1 MDDFFTPVS
10 TTYLKAR
17 PDEPF
22 LEESATSNKPQ
33 SSKSAAAE
41 TLSVENAL
49 ETLKNQP
56 DYDNLIGVLKSL
68 TDGSVAATGLRLAT
82 PSPEAAQIIQ
92 CLVSEIVPNYW
103 PLLKEDAS
111 GGSGIQDVDS
121 PKDVELLLRC
131 LRSVT
136 GLNAIITRMKAL
148 IQESKASAKDVKRPD
163 LSLNL
168 NVLIEVSSAVLGED
182 DYLAAL
188 WTSSSAGL
196 ESAARRRPMANE
208 FMALIAG
215 GRLISVAAEADAI
228 ANPDRINKNQ
238 LWIADGQQYSRW
250 LGRSI
255 GAWAKGDNSSDDV
268 KLCSEVFIRS
278 LRLGYSGNFVDA
290 LMKQFISELLLGP
303 EQSRNA
309 FFKLFGQFSQLEQ
322 KRVIF
327 AVLKHLSE
335 TFLNKLGDV
344 EPLKLNSVISAATG
358 IIEKIVSKEE
368 SRKAHLIS
376 WLTSSTGAGLGDGIG
391 IRRAAIAAL
400 AQDRECVTQV
410 FEKSLHQ
417 FGDKLYIKHS
427 PIMQQQAHAQVLLL
441 SASYVNKL
449 SPLKLKMLMR
459 SSSYLDTV
467 SNRIGASQER
477 ARFLGMAVGE
487 ALSSLIDGGGKKLD
501 FKMEEMA
508 TDEAQFYKDLV
519 KTLDSAGPIDPLI
532 TTPKVEQERQP
543 QPLTSSRRKAAPKP
557 KQTAAPSKFI
567 IQEVSDSE
575 SEDENLIPYAKPSD
589 DTEDSDEDATLVRRD
604 KPKAPVYVRDLIT
617 YLRDTDNYDKQKL
630 ALTTAPPLIRRKANF
645 GTEVSSHADE
655 LATLLV
661 GLQDKFEIENFNDLR
676 LQGMIAI
683 VAAQPQKMG
692 QWFAKT
698 FFDGDYSIS
707 QRAAVLI
714 VLGLSARELAGFDTS
729 EYAAASSF
737 PSKRL
742 PEKMEALY
750 LDPSTAQ
757 ARLASSSNLKAI
769 PANALDTIANSLTS
783 SFLAPIA
790 ANAADATTGPDVL
803 KLSTFTSRL
812 PSKST
817 KKPGIRSIPNTTA
830 SLLATSFFFPLT
842 ARFQHALRSHS
853 ARSGIFIQPYLLS
866 LYLKTLAVL
875 VHAAGPAT
883 LALPQMTAELWDLL
897 LGVRAHVNGDVPGT
911 HALLVALAAMLEV
924 NEASDMR
931 RLCEAHPREV
941 VETQEWV
948 SSVFNGTRG
957 EDGGEEN
964 DVKMLSAAVL
974 IKLQEATEKYRAL
987 LLGDMIGF
995 S

>member
-17 PDEPF
+17 PKQPL
-22 LEESATSNKPQ
+22 LEGSALSKEPQ
-33 SSKSAAAE
+33 SLKPAVTEVSSAE
-41 TLSVENAL
+41 RAL
-49 ETLKNQP
+49 EILKSQP
-56 DYDNLIGVLKSL
+56 DYDSLNVVLRSL
-68 TDGSVAATGLRLAT
+68 NDGSVAATGFRLAK

-103 PLLKEDAS
+103 PLLKEDAP
-111 GGSGIQDVDS
+111 GESGIQDADS
-121 PKDVELLLRC
+121 PRDVDLLLRC

-148 IQESKASAKDVKRPD
+148 IQESKASAKDIKRPD

-168 NVLIEVSSAVLGED
+168 NVLLEVSSAVLGRDEH
-182 DYLAAL
+182 LAVL
-188 WTSSSAGL
+188 WTASSTGL
-196 ESAARRRPMANE
+196 DSAAIRRPMANE

-215 GRLISVAAEADAI
+215 GRLVSVAAEADAI
-228 ANPDRINKNQ
+228 ANPDRIGRNQ
-238 LWIADGQQYSRW
+238 LWVTDGQQYSRW
-250 LGRSI
+250 LGRSV
-255 GAWAKGDNSSDDV
+255 GYWSKGDILPDDA
-268 KLCSEVFIRS
+268 KLCSEVFTRA
-278 LRLGYSGNFVDA
+278 LRLDA
-290 LMKQFISELLLGP
+290 LMKQFIGDLLFGP
-303 EQSRNA
+303 LESRNA
-309 FFKLFGQFSQLEQ
+309 FFKIFGQFSQLET
-322 KRVIF
+322 KRFIF

-344 EPLKLNSVISAATG
+344 EPLKPNSTISAAAG
-358 IIEKIVSKEE
+358 IIEKVVSNEE
-368 SRKAHLIS
+368 TRKRHLIS

-391 IRRAAIAAL
+391 IRRAVMAAL
-400 AQDRECVTQV
+400 AKDRECVTQV

-417 FGDKLYIKHS
+417 FGDQLYIKHS
-427 PIMQQQAHAQVLLL
+427 PIMQQQGHAQVLLL

-459 SSSYLDTV
+459 SSSYLNTV

-477 ARFLGMAVGE
+477 AGFFGMAVGE
-487 ALSSLIDGGGKKLD
+487 ALSSLIDGGDKKLD
-501 FKMEEMA
+501 FKMEEM
-508 TDEAQFYKDLV
+508 TTEEAQFYKDLV
-519 KTLDSAGPIDPLI
+519 KTLDSVGPIDTLI
-532 TTPKVEQERQP
+532 NTPEVEQNKQP
-543 QPLTSSRRKAAPKP
+543 QPPVPHRRKPAPKS
-557 KQTAAPSKFI
+557 KQAAAPSKFI

-575 SEDENLIPYAKPSD
+575 SEDEDLVPYIKPSD
-589 DTEDSDEDATLVRRD
+589 DPEDSDEDATLVRRD
-604 KPKAPVYVRDLIT
+604 KPKAPVYVRDLIA

-630 ALTTAPPLIRRKANF
+630 ALTTAPSLIRRKANF

-661 GLQDKFEIENFNDLR
+661 GLQDKFEIENFYELR
-676 LQGMIAI
+676 LQGMIAS

-698 FFDGDYSIS
+698 FFDGDYSVS
-707 QRAAVLI
+707 QRAAILI

-729 EYAAASSF
+729 EYAAAASF

-750 LDPSTAQ
+750 LDTSAAQ
-757 ARLASSSNLKAI
+757 TRLSSSSNLKAI
-769 PANALDTIANSLTS
+769 PANALDTIADSLTS

-812 PSKST
+812 PSKSS
-817 KKPGIRSIPNTTA
+817 KKTGVRSIPNTTA
-830 SLLATSFFFPLT
+830 SVLAASFFFPLT
-842 ARFQHALRSHS
+842 ARFQHALRSRS

-875 VHAAGPAT
+875 IHAAGPAT

-897 LGVRAHVNGDVPGT
+897 LGIRTHVNGDVPGM

-948 SSVFNGTRG
+948 SGIFNGTRG

-964 DVKMLSAAVL
+964 NVKMLSAAVL

>member
-10 TTYLKAR
+10 TTYRKAR
-17 PDEPF
+17 PDE
-22 LEESATSNKPQ
+22 LSAEDVATNNKQ
-33 SSKSAAAE
+33 SQPSKPTATEILSAE
-41 TLSVENAL
+41 HAL

-56 DYDNLIGVLKSL
+56 NYDTLIGVLKSL
-68 TDGSVAATGLRLAT
+68 TDGSVAATGFRLAT
-82 PSPEAAQIIQ
+82 PSPEAAQIVQ

-103 PLLKEDAS
+103 PLLKEDAT
-111 GGSGIQDVDS
+111 GGSSIQDIDS
-121 PKDVELLLRC
+121 PRDVELLLRC

-148 IQESKASAKDVKRPD
+148 VQESKASVKDVKRPD

-168 NVLIEVSSAVLGED
+168 NVLLEVSSAVLGTDEH
-182 DYLAAL
+182 LATL
-188 WTSSSAGL
+188 WMASSIGL
-196 ESAARRRPMANE
+196 ESMARRRPMSNE
-208 FMALIAG
+208 FIALIAG
-215 GRLISVAAEADAI
+215 GRLISVAAEADVI
-228 ANPDRINKNQ
+228 ANPDRIGKTQ
-238 LWIADGQQYSRW
+238 FWIADGQQYSRW
-250 LGRSI
+250 LGRSV
-255 GAWAKGDNSSDDV
+255 GAWAKDDILSEDV
-268 KLCSEVFIRS
+268 KL
-278 LRLGYSGNFVDA
+278 YA
-290 LMKQFISELLLGP
+290 LMKHFIGELLLGP

-309 FFKLFGQFSQLEQ
+309 FFKLFGHFSQLEQ

-335 TFLNKLGDV
+335 AFLNKLGDV
-344 EPLKLNSVISAATG
+344 EPLKPNSTISAAAG
-358 IIEKIVSKEE
+358 VIEKMVAGEE
-368 SRKAHLIS
+368 SRKTYLIS

-391 IRRAAIAAL
+391 IRRAVMAAL
-400 AQDRECVTQV
+400 AQDRECVTLV

-417 FGDKLYIKHS
+417 FGDQLYIKHS

-449 SPLKLKMLMR
+449 SSLKLKMLMR
-459 SSSYLDTV
+459 SSSYLNTV

-487 ALSSLIDGGGKKLD
+487 ALSSLIDGGDKKLD

-508 TDEAQFYKDLV
+508 TDEAQFYKDLAR
-519 KTLDSAGPIDPLI
+519 TLDSAGPIDLLI
-532 TTPKVEQERQP
+532 TTIEEKQKRQP
-543 QPLTSSRRKAAPKP
+543 QPPVPSRRKPVPKP

-567 IQEVSDSE
+567 IQEISDSE
-575 SEDENLIPYAKPSD
+575 SEDEDLVPYAKPPD
-589 DTEDSDEDATLVRRD
+589 DAEDSDEDATLIRRD
-604 KPKAPVYVRDLIT
+604 KPKAPVYIRDLIA

-661 GLQDKFEIENFNDLR
+661 GLQDKFEIENFHNLL

-707 QRAAVLI
+707 QRASILI

-729 EYAAASSF
+729 EYAAAASF

-750 LDPSTAQ
+750 LDSSTAQ

-769 PANALDTIANSLTS
+769 PANALDTIADSLTS

-830 SLLATSFFFPLT
+830 TLLATSFFFPLT

-853 ARSGIFIQPYLLS
+853 ARSGIFIQPYLLP

-897 LGVRAHVNGDVPGT
+897 LGIRAHVNGDVPGT
-911 HALLVALAAMLEV
+911 HALLIALAAMLEV

-948 SSVFNGTRG
+948 SGVFNGTRG

-964 DVKMLSAAVL
+964 NVKMLSAAVL

>member
-17 PDEPF
+17 PNEPF
-22 LEESATSNKPQ
+22 LEEAATSNKPQ
-33 SSKSAAAE
+33 PPKSAAAE

-56 DYDNLIGVLKSL
+56 GYDNLIGVLKSL
-68 TDGSVAATGLRLAT
+68 TDGSVAATGFRLAT

-121 PKDVELLLRC
+121 PKDVGLLLRC

-168 NVLIEVSSAVLGED
+168 NVLLEVSSAVLGGD

-188 WTSSSAGL
+188 WASSSAGL

-208 FMALIAG
+208 FIALIAG

-228 ANPDRINKNQ
+228 ANPDKINKNQ

-250 LGRSI
+250 LGRSV
-255 GAWAKGDNSSDDV
+255 GAWAKGGNSSDDA
-268 KLCSEVFIRS
+268 KLCAEAFIRS
-278 LRLGYSGNFVDA
+278 LRLGYSGKFVDA
-290 LMKQFISELLLGP
+290 LMNQFISELLLGP
-303 EQSRNA
+303 EESRNA

-322 KRVIF
+322 KRVLF

-344 EPLKLNSVISAATG
+344 EPLKPNSVISAATG
-358 IIEKIVSKEE
+358 IIEKIVSNEE

-417 FGDKLYIKHS
+417 FGDQLYIKHS

-459 SSSYLDTV
+459 SSSYLNTV

-487 ALSSLIDGGGKKLD
+487 ALSSLIDGGNKKLD

-508 TDEAQFYKDLV
+508 TDEAQFYKELV
-519 KTLDSAGPIDPLI
+519 RTLDSTGPIDQLI
-532 TTPKVEQERQP
+532 TTPEVQQKRQP
-543 QPLTSSRRKAAPKP
+543 QPPGPSRRNPAPKP
-557 KQTAAPSKFI
+557 KQPAAPSKFI

-575 SEDENLIPYAKPSD
+575 SEDEDLISYAKPSD
-589 DTEDSDEDATLVRRD
+589 DAEDSDEDATLVRRD
-604 KPKAPVYVRDLIT
+604 KPRAPVYVRDLIT

-630 ALTTAPPLIRRKANF
+630 ALTTAPLLIRRKANF

-729 EYAAASSF
+729 EYAAAASF

-769 PANALDTIANSLTS
+769 PANALDTIADSLTS

-948 SSVFNGTRG
+948 SGVFNGTRG
-957 EDGGEEN
+957 DDGGEEN
-964 DVKMLSAAVL
+964 NVKMLSAAVL

>member
-10 TTYLKAR
+10 KTYLKAR
-17 PDEPF
+17 PEEP
-22 LEESATSNKPQ
+22 LLQE
-33 SSKSAAAE
+33 SKSIKKPAQI
-41 TLSVENAL
+41 TQHSSDFTTVEAAL
-49 ETLKNQP
+49 ESLKNQP
-56 DYDNLIGVLKSL
+56 DYDSLIAILNSFDHG
-68 TDGSVAATGLRLAT
+68 TIAATGFKVAR

-92 CLVSEIVPNYW
+92 CLIVEIVPNYW
-103 PLLKEDAS
+103 PLLKEEAS
-111 GGSGIQDVDS
+111 GNPDIQDADS
-121 PKDVELLLRC
+121 PRDLEVLLRC
-131 LRSVT
+131 LRNVA

-163 LSLNL
+163 LVLNL
-168 NVLIEVSSAVLGED
+168 NVLLEVCSTVLGKDEH
-182 DYLAAL
+182 LVAL
-188 WTSSSAGL
+188 WAASSSGL
-196 ESAARRRPMANE
+196 DSTARLRPMAHE
-208 FMALIAG
+208 FTALIAG
-215 GRLISVAAEADAI
+215 GRLVSVAAEADAI
-228 ANPDRINKNQ
+228 ANSDRSARNN
-238 LWIADGQQYSRW
+238 LWVGDGQQYSKW

-255 GAWAKGDNSSDDV
+255 AYWAKSDISSDDA
-268 KLCSEVFIRS
+268 KLCSELFTRS
-278 LRLGYSGNFVDA
+278 LRLGYSDG
-290 LMKQFISELLLGP
+290 LMKQVIGDMLLGP
-303 EQSRNA
+303 EECRNA
-309 FFKLFGQFSQLEQ
+309 FFKMFGQFSQLEQ

-327 AVLKHLSE
+327 AILKHLSE
-335 TFLNKLGDV
+335 SFLNMVDDAEV
-344 EPLKLNSVISAATG
+344 LKPNVTISAVAG
-358 IIEKIVSKEE
+358 IIEKIVANEE
-368 SRKAHLIS
+368 SRKNHLVS
-376 WLTSSTGAGLGDGIG
+376 WLTSSTGAGIGDGIG
-391 IRRAAIAAL
+391 IRRAVLAAL
-400 AQDRECVTQV
+400 AQDRECVALV

-417 FGDKLYIKHS
+417 FGDQLYIKHS

-449 SPLKLKMLMR
+449 SPLKFKMLMR
-459 SSSYLDTV
+459 SSSYLNTV
-467 SNRIGASQER
+467 SNRIGASQEK
-477 ARFLGMAVGE
+477 AKFLGMAVGE
-487 ALSSLIDGGGKKLD
+487 ALSSLIDGGDKKLD

-508 TDEAQFYKDLV
+508 TEEAEFYKSLV
-519 KTLDSAGPIDPLI
+519 KTLDNTGPIDTLI
-532 TTPKVEQERQP
+532 TIPKAEEKTQQ
-543 QPLTSSRRKAAPKP
+543 LATKLSRPKPVPKP
-557 KQTAAPSKFI
+557 KQTVAPSKFI

-575 SEDENLIPYAKPSD
+575 SEDEGLVTYAKPLED
-589 DTEDSDEDATLVRRD
+589 AEDSDEDATLVRRD
-604 KPKAPVYVRDLIT
+604 KPKAPVYIRDLIS

-645 GTEVSSHADE
+645 GTEVSSHIDE
-655 LATLLV
+655 LAALLV
-661 GLQDKFEIENFNDLR
+661 GLQDKFEIDNFHELR
-676 LQGMIAI
+676 LQGM
-683 VAAQPQKMG
+683 VAVVVAQPQKMG

-698 FFDGDYSIS
+698 FFDGDYSVS
-707 QRAAVLI
+707 QRASILI

-729 EYAAASSF
+729 KHAGAASF

-750 LDPSTAQ
+750 LDPSTASSQ
-757 ARLASSSNLKAI
+757 LPSSSNLKAI
-769 PANALDTIANSLTS
+769 PVNALDTIANSLTS

-812 PSKST
+812 PSKASR
-817 KKPGIRSIPNTTA
+817 KPRLRAIPNTTA
-830 SLLATSFFFPLT
+830 SMLATSYFFPLT

-875 VHAAGPAT
+875 IHAAGPAT

-931 RLCEAHPREV
+931 RLCEVHPREV

-948 SSVFNGTRG
+948 SGVFNGTRG

>member
-10 TTYLKAR
+10 TTYRKAK
-17 PDEPF
+17 PDE
-22 LEESATSNKPQ
+22 LSAEDVVTNTNSQ
-33 SSKSAAAE
+33 LSKSAATEIFSAE
-41 TLSVENAL
+41 DAL
-49 ETLKNQP
+49 ETLRNQP
-56 DYDNLIGVLKSL
+56 SYDTLIGVLKSL
-68 TDGSVAATGLRLAT
+68 TDGSVAATGFRLAT

-103 PLLKEDAS
+103 HLLKEDAT

-121 PKDVELLLRC
+121 LRDVELLLRC

-148 IQESKASAKDVKRPD
+148 IQESKASVKDVKRPD

-168 NVLIEVSSAVLGED
+168 NVLLEVSSAVLGKDEH
-182 DYLAAL
+182 LATL
-188 WTSSSAGL
+188 WTASSIGL
-196 ESAARRRPMANE
+196 ESAARRRPMSNE

-215 GRLISVAAEADAI
+215 GRLVSVAAEADVI
-228 ANPDRINKNQ
+228 ANPERIGKIQ

-250 LGRSI
+250 LGRSV
-255 GAWAKGDNSSDDV
+255 GAWAKGDILSEDV

-278 LRLGYSGNFVDA
+278 LRLDT
-290 LMKQFISELLLGP
+290 LMKQFIRELLLDP
-303 EQSRNA
+303 EEGRNA

-335 TFLNKLGDV
+335 AFLNKLGDV
-344 EPLKLNSVISAATG
+344 EPLKPNSTISAAAG
-358 IIEKIVSKEE
+358 VIEKIVAGEE
-368 SRKAHLIS
+368 SRKTHLIS

-391 IRRAAIAAL
+391 IRRAVMAAL

-417 FGDKLYIKHS
+417 FGDLLYIKHS

-449 SPLKLKMLMR
+449 SSLKLKILMR
-459 SSSYLDTV
+459 SSSYLNTV

-477 ARFLGMAVGE
+477 VRFLGMAVGE
-487 ALSSLIDGGGKKLD
+487 ALSGLIDGGDKKLD
-501 FKMEEMA
+501 FKMEEMG

-532 TTPKVEQERQP
+532 TTPDVEQKSQP
-543 QPLTSSRRKAAPKP
+543 RPPAPSRRKPAPKP
-557 KQTAAPSKFI
+557 KQQAVPSKFI

-575 SEDENLIPYAKPSD
+575 SEDEDLVPYAKPSD
-589 DTEDSDEDATLVRRD
+589 DAEDSDEDATLVRRD
-604 KPKAPVYVRDLIT
+604 KPKAPVYIRDLIA

-630 ALTTAPPLIRRKANF
+630 ALATAPPLIRRKANF

-661 GLQDKFEIENFNDLR
+661 GLQDKFEIENFHELR

-707 QRAAVLI
+707 QRASILI

-729 EYAAASSF
+729 EYAASASF

-769 PANALDTIANSLTS
+769 PANALDTIADSLTS

-830 SLLATSFFFPLT
+830 TLLATSFFFPLT

-897 LGVRAHVNGDVPGT
+897 LGIRAHVNGDVPGT

-931 RLCEAHPREV
+931 RLCESHPREV

-948 SSVFNGTRG
+948 SGVFNGTRG

-964 DVKMLSAAVL
+964 NVKMLSAAVL

-987 LLGDMIGF
+987 LLGDMVGF
-995 S
+995 A

>member
-1 MDDFFTPVS
+1 MDGFFTPVS

-33 SSKSAAAE
+33 SSKPAAIE

-68 TDGSVAATGLRLAT
+68 TDGSVAATGFRLAT

-92 CLVSEIVPNYW
+92 CLVSEIVSNYW

-111 GGSGIQDVDS
+111 GGSGIHDVDS

-148 IQESKASAKDVKRPD
+148 IQESKSSAKDVKRPD

-168 NVLIEVSSAVLGED
+168 NVLLEVSSAVLGGD

-188 WTSSSAGL
+188 WASSSAGL

-208 FMALIAG
+208 FMALVAG

-228 ANPDRINKNQ
+228 ANPDKINKNQ

-250 LGRSI
+250 LGRSV

-268 KLCSEVFIRS
+268 KL
-278 LRLGYSGNFVDA
+278 YA
-290 LMKQFISELLLGP
+290 LMKQFINELLLGP
-303 EQSRNA
+303 EESRNA

-344 EPLKLNSVISAATG
+344 EPMKSNSAVSAATG
-358 IIEKIVSKEE
+358 IIEMILSNEE

-417 FGDKLYIKHS
+417 FGDQLYIKHS

-459 SSSYLDTV
+459 SPSYLNTV

-487 ALSSLIDGGGKKLD
+487 ALSSLIDGGDKKLD

-532 TTPKVEQERQP
+532 ITPEVEQKRQTQSP
-543 QPLTSSRRKAAPKP
+543 VPSRRKPAPKP
-557 KQTAAPSKFI
+557 KQTPAPSKFI

-575 SEDENLIPYAKPSD
+575 SEDKDLIPYAKPTD
-589 DTEDSDEDATLVRRD
+589 DAEDSDEDATLVRRD

-630 ALTTAPPLIRRKANF
+630 ALTTAPSLIRRKANF

-729 EYAAASSF
+729 EYAAAASF

-769 PANALDTIANSLTS
+769 PANALDTIADSLTS

-790 ANAADATTGPDVL
+790 ANAADATTGPDIL

-897 LGVRAHVNGDVPGT
+897 LGIRAHVNGDVPAT

-941 VETQEWV
+941 NETQEWV
-948 SSVFNGTRG
+948 SGIFNGTRG

-964 DVKMLSAAVL
+964 NVKMLSAAVL

>member
-10 TTYLKAR
+10 KTYLKAR
-17 PDEPF
+17 SEEPP
-22 LEESATSNKPQ
+22 LPESSPSKKPAEITQ
-33 SSKSAAAE
+33 HSSDV
-41 TLSVENAL
+41 TTVEAAL
-49 ETLKNQP
+49 ESLKNQP
-56 DYDNLIGVLKSL
+56 DYDSLIAILNSL
-68 TDGSVAATGLRLAT
+68 NHGAIAATGFKVAR

-92 CLVSEIVPNYW
+92 CLVVEIVPNYW
-103 PLLKEDAS
+103 PLLKEEAS
-111 GGSGIQDVDS
+111 GNPDIQNADS
-121 PKDVELLLRC
+121 PRDLEVLLRC
-131 LRSVT
+131 LRNVT

-163 LSLNL
+163 LVLNL
-168 NVLIEVSSAVLGED
+168 NVLLEVCSTVLGKDEH
-182 DYLAAL
+182 LVAL
-188 WTSSSAGL
+188 WAASSSGL
-196 ESAARRRPMANE
+196 DSTARRRPMAHE
-208 FMALIAG
+208 FTSLIAG
-215 GRLISVAAEADAI
+215 GRLVSVAAEADAI
-228 ANPDRINKNQ
+228 ANSDGTARNN
-238 LWIADGQQYSRW
+238 LWVGDGQQYSKW

-255 GAWAKGDNSSDDV
+255 AYWAKSDISSDDA
-268 KLCSEVFIRS
+268 KLCSDVFARS
-278 LRLGYSGNFVDA
+278 LRLGYSDG
-290 LMKQFISELLLGP
+290 LMKQLIGDMLLGP
-303 EQSRNA
+303 EECRNA
-309 FFKLFGQFSQLEQ
+309 FFKIFGQFSQLEQ

-327 AVLKHLSE
+327 AVLKYLSE
-335 TFLNKLGDV
+335 SFLNKLDDV
-344 EPLKLNSVISAATG
+344 GVLKPNVTISAVAG
-358 IIEKIVSKEE
+358 VIEKIVSNDE
-368 SRKAHLIS
+368 SRKTHLVS
-376 WLTSSTGAGLGDGIG
+376 WLTSSTGAGLGDGVG
-391 IRRAAIAAL
+391 IRRAVLAAL
-400 AQDRECVTQV
+400 AQDRECAALV

-417 FGDKLYIKHS
+417 FGDQLYIKHS
-427 PIMQQQAHAQVLLL
+427 PIMQQQDQAHAQVLLL

-459 SSSYLDTV
+459 SSSYLNTV
-467 SNRIGASQER
+467 SNRIGASQEK

-487 ALSSLIDGGGKKLD
+487 ALSSLIDGSDKKLD

-508 TDEAQFYKDLV
+508 TEDAKFYKNLV
-519 KTLDSAGPIDPLI
+519 KTVDNTGPIDTLI
-532 TTPKVEQERQP
+532 TMPKAEEKTRQ
-543 QPLTSSRRKAAPKP
+543 LATKLSRPKGVPKP
-557 KQTAAPSKFI
+557 KQIVAPSKFI

-575 SEDENLIPYAKPSD
+575 SEDEGLVTYAKPID
-589 DTEDSDEDATLVRRD
+589 DAEDSDEDATLVRRD
-604 KPKAPVYVRDLIT
+604 KPKAPVYIRDLIA

-645 GTEVSSHADE
+645 GTEVSSHIDE

-661 GLQDKFEIENFNDLR
+661 GLQDKFEIESFHELR
-676 LQGMIAI
+676 LQGMIAA
-683 VAAQPQKMG
+683 VVAQPQKMG

-698 FFDGDYSIS
+698 FFDGDYSVS
-707 QRAAVLI
+707 QRASILI

-729 EYAAASSF
+729 EHADTASF

-750 LDPSTAQ
+750 LDPSNASSQ
-757 ARLASSSNLKAI
+757 LPSSSNLKAI

-812 PSKST
+812 SSKTS
-817 KKPGIRSIPNTTA
+817 KKPRLRAIPNTTA
-830 SLLATSFFFPLT
+830 SMLATSYFFPLT

-875 VHAAGPAT
+875 IHAAGPAT

-897 LGVRAHVNGDVPGT
+897 LGVRAHVNGDIPGT

-931 RLCEAHPREV
+931 RLCEVHPREV

-948 SSVFNGTRG
+948 SGVFNGTRG